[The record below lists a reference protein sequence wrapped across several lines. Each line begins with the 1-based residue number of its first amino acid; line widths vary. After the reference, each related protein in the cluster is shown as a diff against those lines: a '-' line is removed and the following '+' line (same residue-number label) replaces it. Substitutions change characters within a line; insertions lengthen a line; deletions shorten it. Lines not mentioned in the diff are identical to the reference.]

1 MAGAQVIYLVEASCK
16 LISIPGLKLSTAM
29 ASSAQYF
36 LVHSPK
42 SFEKAVA
49 SWPYESN
56 VKPVTTKD
64 IAKEIKVRY
73 KVYLCKKR

>member
-1 MAGAQVIYLVEASCK
+1 MTGAQVIYLVEASSK
-16 LISIPGLKLSTAM
+16 LISMLGLKLSTAM

-49 SWPYESN
+49 W
-56 VKPVTTKD
+56 
-64 IAKEIKVRY
+64 
-73 KVYLCKKR
+73 